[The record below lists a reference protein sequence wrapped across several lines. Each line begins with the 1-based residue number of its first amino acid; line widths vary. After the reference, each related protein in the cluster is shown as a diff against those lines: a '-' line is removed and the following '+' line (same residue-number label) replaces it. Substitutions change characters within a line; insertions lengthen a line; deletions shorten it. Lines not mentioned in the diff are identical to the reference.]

1 MPGTIREQSSSAKE
15 QRLRLVYRVFN
26 CDRLLEPPIAPW
38 AWHSE
43 KIVIGRGER
52 NALHG
57 GTCTVE
63 DGRVSAQHA
72 SLEVKG
78 GAVFITDLGSS
89 NGTWLNGE
97 KVTQATEVHEGDLIE
112 IGRTLMTWREVKSE
126 LAAKIIAG
134 VTLGDLRT
142 FSPLFADVLLTGAR
156 AARTQ
161 EPVLIVGETGTGKD
175 VLARALHAL
184 SGRKGQFVAVDAGAI
199 PETLFEST
207 LFGHEKGAFTGAT
220 EARSG
225 EIVRANKGTLFLDE
239 VGNLSPSS
247 QARLLRVLET
257 KHVTPLGAKEGQ
269 TVDVRFI
276 AATNRGILE
285 SEEGFRED
293 LVHRLAG
300 FVLSPPPLKDR
311 KEDLGILIKALLEEA
326 GVKTASIAPAQ
337 ARELYLDALR
347 GNVRGLRNVLRR
359 AAVGHE
365 KVHLEKLEG
374 LASGG
379 MDELSTGGKPKPKA
393 KKSAAA
399 ASRPRGW
406 VPTREE
412 LEAVLNKNGG
422 SVAAAARELE
432 SYPRQ
437 LYRWLEEL
445 GMNPDDYR

>member
-1 MPGTIREQSSSAKE
+1 MPGTIREQTSSARE
-15 QRLRLVYRVFN
+15 QSLRLVYRVFN
-26 CDRLLEPPIAPW
+26 CDRLLEAPIAPW

-43 KIVIGRGER
+43 KIVIGRGDR
-52 NALHG
+52 NGLHG
-57 GTCTVE
+57 NTCTLE

-72 SLEVKG
+72 ALEVKG
-78 GAVFITDLGSS
+78 DSVFVSDLGSS

-97 KVTQATEVHEGDLIE
+97 KVTNPVEVHEGDLIE
-112 IGRTLMTWREVKSE
+112 IGRTLLTWRLVKSGM
-126 LAAKIIAG
+126 AAKIIAG
-134 VTLGDLRT
+134 IQLGDLRT
-142 FSPLFADVLLTGAR
+142 FSPIFGDVLLTGAR
-156 AARTQ
+156 AAKTS
-161 EPVLIVGETGTGKD
+161 EPVLLTGETGTGKD

-184 SGRKGQFVAVDAGAI
+184 SGRKGQFVAVDSGAI

-220 EARSG
+220 ESRVG
-225 EIVRANKGTLFLDE
+225 EIVRANRGTLFLDE

-257 KHVTPLGAKEGQ
+257 KHVTAVGAKEGQ

-276 AATNRGILE
+276 AATNRALLE
-285 SEEGFRED
+285 GDEGFRED

-300 FVLSPPPLKDR
+300 FVLSPPPLRDR
-311 KEDLGILIKALLEEA
+311 KEDLGLIIKALLEDA
-326 GVKTASIAPAQ
+326 GVAQ
-337 ARELYLDALR
+337 ASMTPAVAREVYLDSLR

-365 KVHLEKLEG
+365 KIHLEKLEG
-374 LASGG
+374 LGDREEVSGVRAA
-379 MDELSTGGKPKPKA
+379 LKK
-393 KKSAAA
+393 KKSPAA

-406 VPTREE
+406 VPTKEE
-412 LEAVLNKNGG
+412 LEAVLKNNAG

-437 LYRWLEEL
+437 VYRWLEEL
-445 GMNPDDYR
+445 GMNPDDYRS

>member
-1 MPGTIREQSSSAKE
+1 MPGTIREQTSSTRE
-15 QRLRLVYRVFN
+15 QNLRLVYRVFN
-26 CDRLLEPPIAPW
+26 CDRLLDEPIAPW

-43 KIVIGRGER
+43 KIVVGRGER
-52 NALHG
+52 NGLHG
-57 GTCTVE
+57 NTCTLE
-63 DGRVSAQHA
+63 DGRCSAQHA
-72 SLEVKG
+72 ALEVRG
-78 GAVFITDLGSS
+78 DSVFVSDLGSS

-97 KVTQATEVHEGDLIE
+97 KVTSPVEVHEGDLVE
-112 IGRTLMTWREVKSE
+112 IGRTLLTWRLVKSGM
-126 LAAKIIAG
+126 AAKIIAG
-134 VTLGDLRT
+134 IQLGDLRT
-142 FSPLFADVLLTGAR
+142 FSPLFGEQLLTGAR
-156 AARTQ
+156 AAKTS
-161 EPVLIVGETGTGKD
+161 EPVLLVGETGTGKD

-184 SGRKGQFVAVDAGAI
+184 SGRKGQFVAVDSGAI

-220 EARSG
+220 ESRVG

-257 KHVTPLGAKEGQ
+257 KHVTAVGAKEGQ

-276 AATNRGILE
+276 AATNRAVLQAE
-285 SEEGFRED
+285 DGFRED

-300 FVLSPPPLKDR
+300 FVISPPPLRDR
-311 KEDLGILIKALLEEA
+311 KEDLGLIIKALLEDA
-326 GVKTASIAPAQ
+326 GVAQASIAPAA
-337 ARELYLDALR
+337 AREVYLDSLR
-347 GNVRGLRNVLRR
+347 GNVRALRNVLRR

-365 KVHLEKLEG
+365 KIHLEKLEG
-374 LASGG
+374 LGSAADEVSGVRQS
-379 MDELSTGGKPKPKA
+379 LKK
-393 KKSAAA
+393 KKSPSA

-406 VPTREE
+406 VPTKEE
-412 LEAVLNKNGG
+412 LEQVLKANAG

-445 GMNPDDYR
+445 GMNPDDYRS